1 MKVISILLL
10 LISSLAPQS
19 KKATSNESI
28 RVETDKIYS
37 KLVALRR
44 DFHANPELAGNE
56 SRTQEVIKRYLIDL
70 GLEVKTN
77 VYGYGVVGVLRGE
90 KRGKTVAW
98 RADMDA
104 MSTDFPDEEEF
115 KSTMKGVQH
124 GCGHDVH
131 MAIALGIAEVLS
143 KHKRNLKGTVY
154 FIFQPEEETFLGAKR
169 MVDQGLFSEIRP
181 TEIYGLHVTD
191 LPVGKIMTKSNEVF
205 AHQRKLR
212 IEMKSD
218 LSKDEAKVLT
228 QNIQNLLARSKNNS
242 MPWEI
247 QHISDTE
254 KGLMNS
260 NTIFNDYLIVDRFNT
275 YSKNEKLVLEAYL
288 YETDVTAIEDIVPKV
303 KKLIENGKH
312 KEELISVS
320 FTQANPTVMN
330 DEKLTNAAI
339 SVLQGLSR
347 DLVLPAYGQVPYF
360 NDDFVYF
367 QQQVPGVYFF
377 LGGSNVDKGIVA
389 MNHSP
394 IFKVDEECIR
404 VGVSSFSSMLM
415 KILHN

>member
-37 KLVALRR
+37 ELVVLRR

-218 LSKDEAKVLT
+218 LSKGEAKVLT

-394 IFKVDEECIR
+394 NFKVDEECIR